1 MSETPRRVVY
11 VMRSQRDPER
21 CYIGRTADMAARLAS
36 HNAGESPKTTRHKPW
51 QVIVLVQFVDEQRA
65 MDFEKYLK
73 SASGREFARRY
84 FE

>member
-1 MSETPRRVVY
+1 MNEMPRRVVY
-11 VMRSQRDPER
+11 VMRSLKDPER
-21 CYIGRTADMAARLAS
+21 YYVGRTADMARRLAS

-65 MDFEKYLK
+65 MNFEKYLK
-73 SASGREFARRY
+73 SGSGREFASRH